1 MKFICKALLFA
12 LSTGLLHT
20 NLSAKAEGPW
30 TYTTGGKLF
39 SKTTECVSEGK
50 QILRASGFKVNE
62 IVYDDDPVK
71 GASIFGE
78 HTSKEA
84 GITFRCETA
93 YGVYSYATSS
103 PDNDTAYELYKKI
116 IENDPSQI

>member
-1 MKFICKALLFA
+1 MKFICKAFLFA

-20 NLSAKAEGPW
+20 NLSAKAEAPW

-62 IVYDDDPVK
+62 IVYDDDPVN

>member
-12 LSTGLLHT
+12 LTTGLLHT
-20 NLSAKAEGPW
+20 NLSAKAEKPW

-39 SKTTECVSEGK
+39 AKTPECVSEGK

-62 IVYDDDPVK
+62 VVYDDDPVN

-93 YGVYSYATSS
+93 YGIYSYATSS
-103 PDNDTAYELYKKI
+103 PDNDTAFDLYKKLL
-116 IENDPSQI
+116 ENDPTQI